1 MSSRVSGVDGS
12 RLPAWR
18 RHTASGVLITAVALG
33 LRDALEAPS
42 EEARVVVDASGDPVF
57 PTDPL
62 ELHFDPDDPSDT
74 WVIVRPWLLGPGR

>member
-1 MSSRVSGVDGS
+1 MSSHVSGLDGS

-18 RHTASGVLITAVALG
+18 RHTASGVLVTAVALG
-33 LRDALEAPS
+33 LRAALEPPA
-42 EEARVVVDASGDPVF
+42 EEARVVVDAAGEPLS

-74 WVIVRPWLLGPGR
+74 WVIVRPWLLGPGP